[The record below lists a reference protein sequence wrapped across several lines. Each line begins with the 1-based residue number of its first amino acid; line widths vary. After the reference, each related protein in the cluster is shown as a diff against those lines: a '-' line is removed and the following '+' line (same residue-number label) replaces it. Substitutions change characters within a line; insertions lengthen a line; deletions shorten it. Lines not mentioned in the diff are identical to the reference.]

1 MIYLN
6 NNKIY
11 RLGGSNRAYLNGKLC
26 YQAYVP
32 KEEILPYWNITYND
46 WQAGS
51 EGDKLSG
58 HQVYVTNKNN
68 GKIRI
73 TFGGYEEFTIQIR
86 TNHTSTSS
94 YTLIGELNY
103 DWVNSTTTPTYSSA
117 HIVDNTRDTK
127 KTWAPYTFTNLNPQ
141 KEYFVDVISKSTL
154 DGYWNF
160 LAIPS
165 VPLKQA
171 VWTELNNQ
179 WELSTVSCDEG
190 YTTFQSYSNKG
201 VGQTV
206 GARMR
211 IHFSGY
217 DNFSFKYRS
226 EGWSSYIYLC
236 VGDVDVDLS
245 SKVDSI
251 RYNST
256 GVKYN
261 TRGNAT
267 PKEWKDA
274 EYSNLD
280 TTIEHFID
288 VIYIKTY
295 GASFNED
302 RGFIGVMT
310 SKTMEK
316 WEASSTE
323 YVTVNNGGGSY
334 TFYTLEYKYIS
345 VDDGKTWI
353 PTTASRQG
361 ETELTQS
368 LVAVEGHI
376 CNNGNKYSKNE
387 IYVELGGNLVGTE
400 IYSRGDLIEEGAE
413 DCQVV
418 EIEWIANT
426 QTVVSSSTKPSDLQD
441 VWFDFNV
448 PITKNIKFQVDFT
461 LMYMSGGMLVG
472 NKNYGGTNEEWRFF
486 SYWANKAF
494 LFDNWSGGSSETRLW
509 AKNVAEVNTRY
520 NLEVGNFYIKNLTTN
535 TTLSSYNA
543 YNRTYDGKYISLW
556 CGTKKTEPSD
566 GAKIHSL
573 KIYESDTLVRD
584 LVPAKN
590 SVNQVGLYDK
600 LNGTFYLPQGT
611 GTLYHS

>member
-26 YQAYVP
+26 YQAYVVP
-32 KEEILPYWNITYND
+32 TSKTY
-46 WQAGS
+46 
-51 EGDKLSG
+51 
-58 HQVYVTNKNN
+58 VYVET
-68 GKIRI
+68 
-73 TFGGYEEFTIQIR
+73 
-86 TNHTSTSS
+86 
-94 YTLIGELNY
+94 
-103 DWVNSTTTPTYSSA
+103 
-117 HIVDNTRDTK
+117 
-127 KTWAPYTFTNLNPQ
+127 
-141 KEYFVDVISKSTL
+141 
-154 DGYWNF
+154 
-160 LAIPS
+160 
-165 VPLKQA
+165 
-171 VWTELNNQ
+171 NNQ
-179 WELSTVSCDEG
+179 WELSTVDGGQG
-190 YTTFQSYSNKG
+190 YTTFQSFSNKG
-201 VGQTV
+201 LSVTQ
-206 GARMR
+206 GALLR
-211 IHFSGY
+211 IRFFGVE
-217 DNFSFKYRS
+217 NFSFKYRS
-226 EGWSSYIYLC
+226 EGWSTYVYLC

-245 SKVDSI
+245 SKVDTI
-251 RYNST
+251 RYNTT

-267 PKEWKDA
+267 PKEWKNA

-280 TTIEHFID
+280 PTVEHFID

-302 RGFIGVMT
+302 RGFISLVT
-310 SKTMEK
+310 SETIEK
-316 WEASSTE
+316 WEASTTE
-323 YVTVNNGGGSY
+323 YVTVNNGNGTY
-334 TFYTLEYKYIS
+334 TFYTLEYKYMS

-387 IYVELGGNLVGTE
+387 IYVELGGNLIGTE

-413 DCQVV
+413 DCQVQ

-448 PITKNIKFQVDFT
+448 PITKNIKFQIDFT
-461 LMYMSGGMLVG
+461 LMYMSGGMLIG
-472 NKNYGGTNEEWRFF
+472 NKDYNGTNEEWRFF

-494 LFDNWSGGSSETRLW
+494 LFDNWSGGSTDARLW
-509 AKNVAEVNTRY
+509 ARNFAEVNTRY

-535 TTLSSYNA
+535 VTLSSYNA

-584 LVPAKN
+584 LVPALN
-590 SVNQVGLYDK
+590 SDNQAGLYDK
-600 LNGTFYLPQGT
+600 INGTFYLPQGT